1 MDNLMTLALEA
12 HSDEQNHHRRYEI
25 VVGRDL
31 FDDWTVSV
39 RYGRVG
45 RGGQKQRYSSNEE
58 TEIRAIIRD
67 KLRRRVSAPTRI
79 GCPYRLV
86 KLSAASEMKAEAW
99 LPGDVVARF
108 LMTV

>member
-31 FDDWTVSV
+31 LDDWTVSV

-45 RGGQKQRYSSNEE
+45 QGGQEQRYASKDAS
-58 TEIRAIIRD
+58 EIRAIIRD
-67 KLRRRVSAPTRI
+67 KLQRRLSAPKRI

-86 KLSAASEMKAEAW
+86 QLSSAGEMKTEAW
-99 LPGDVVARF
+99 LPNDVMARF
-108 LMTV
+108 FDT